1 VSCSIAIQPAR
12 ELAIESLA
20 RHAGAQEKREKKTHT
35 RGTQNPTVKFREND
49 DDEGK
54 RNKKNRK
61 KKHDKVLKK

>member
-1 VSCSIAIQPAR
+1 MSCSIAIQPAR

-20 RHAGAQEKREKKTHT
+20 RHAGAQEKREKKHT